1 MRLEISNTVQVI
13 ALPLGINWGNFSEGN
28 YIEDRISLI
37 LGFVIVSFY
46 FNHRIEKNE

>member
-1 MRLEISNTVQVI
+1 MRVEISNTVQVV
-13 ALPLGINWGNFSEGN
+13 ALGINWGNFSEGN

-37 LGFVIVSFY
+37 LGFMIVSFY